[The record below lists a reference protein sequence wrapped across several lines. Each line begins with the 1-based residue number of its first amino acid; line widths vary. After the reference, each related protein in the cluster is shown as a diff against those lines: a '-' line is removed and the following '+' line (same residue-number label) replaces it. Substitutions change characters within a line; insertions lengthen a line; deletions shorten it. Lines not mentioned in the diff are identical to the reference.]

1 MFTYR
6 YRELA
11 VALDKKGEVRSALA
25 KTLRVNPEE
34 IFNLEVERFSL
45 DSRRKGDLR
54 WSYNVVFD
62 LKRKVRATG
71 NNARGLIE
79 AKREIRT
86 LDAEPGKSTV
96 PMPSHVDIIGAGP
109 SGLWAALHLLRKG
122 FSVDIYE
129 QGKQVE
135 ERFRDIRRFF
145 VDRKFNAHSNVL
157 FGEGGAGAFS
167 DGKLN
172 TRSRNLFSETVLKD
186 MVEFGVD
193 ESVVTFAKPH
203 IGTDKLVLMLRKL
216 RAEIVRLG
224 GRINFSTCLEDIEI
238 QQGRICA
245 IKLREIP
252 ASAGMTS
259 TSQPIDNPKGEC
271 RSQACMDMT
280 ESKGWGIAQPMD
292 PIAKLQGDNNNVNI
306 SSSSSYWKPCEALV
320 LAVGHSARSIYE
332 LLYARGVALESKA
345 FAMGVR
351 VEHPQTLINKRQL
364 GNVDTNLTGA
374 AEYFLA
380 TPTLNK
386 TSSAYSFCMCPGGV
400 LVPCASE
407 PGTLATNGMS
417 YSRRNG
423 AFANGAIAVPI
434 TAGAEGFDI
443 PSSGS
448 LFGGLD
454 LQRKIERDAY
464 DVGGKV
470 YAAPAQTIKSFLAHR
485 EDKSLPKSTYPCGLV
500 QSNLWDWMDKT
511 ICNSLAEG
519 FQNFDRKIPGF
530 IEQGLIVAPETRTS
544 SPLRIPRNNETLESI
559 NTKGLFVL
567 GEGAGYAGGIVTS
580 AADGVR
586 LAHFAKKENR

>member
-11 VALDKKGEVRSALA
+11 VALEKKGEVRSTLA

-54 WSYNVVFD
+54 WSYNVIFD
-62 LKRKVRATG
+62 LKRKIRATG

-79 AKREIRT
+79 SKREIRS

-145 VDRKFNAHSNVL
+145 VDRKFNAFSNVL

-186 MVEFGVD
+186 MVQFGID

-224 GRINFSTCLEDIEI
+224 GQIHFSTTLEDIEI
-238 QQGRICA
+238 KNGRICA
-245 IKLREIP
+245 IKLKETKDERRGS
-252 ASAGMTS
+252 ASS
-259 TSQPIDNPKGEC
+259 P
-271 RSQACMDMT
+271 T
-280 ESKGWGIAQPMD
+280 ETKDDVAIG
-292 PIAKLQGDNNNVNI
+292 N
-306 SSSSSYWKPCEALV
+306 WKPCEALV
-320 LAVGHSARSIYE
+320 LAVGHSARDIYQ
-332 LLYARGVALESKA
+332 LLHARGVQLESKA

-351 VEHPQTLINKRQL
+351 VEHPQMLINRRQL
-364 GNVDTNLTGA
+364 GNVDTKITGA

-454 LQRKIERDAY
+454 LQRKIETDAY
-464 DVGGKV
+464 NVGGKN
-470 YAAPAQTIKSFLAHR
+470 YAAPAQTIKNFLAHS
-485 EDKSLPKSTYPCGLV
+485 EDKNLPKSTYPCGLAP
-500 QSNLWDWMDKT
+500 SNLWDWMDKT

-544 SPLRIPRNNETLESI
+544 SPLRIPRNNETLESV
-559 NTKGLFVL
+559 NTQGLFVL

-586 LAHFAKKENR
+586 LAHYAKIEKIVSTKLRTD

>member
-11 VALDKKGEVRSALA
+11 VALEKKGEVRSALA

-79 AKREIRT
+79 SKREIRN
-86 LDAEPGKSTV
+86 LDAEPGNSTV

-122 FSVDIYE
+122 FTVDIYE

-203 IGTDKLVLMLRKL
+203 IGTDKLVLMLRQI

-224 GRINFSTCLEDIEI
+224 GKIHFSTCLEDIEI
-238 QQGRICA
+238 KDGRIAA
-245 IKLREIP
+245 IKLKNIEQTRDERRETREN
-252 ASAGMTS
+252 ATTNMFLNSS
-259 TSQPIDNPKGEC
+259 TSF
-271 RSQACMDMT
+271 
-280 ESKGWGIAQPMD
+280 
-292 PIAKLQGDNNNVNI
+292 
-306 SSSSSYWKPCEALV
+306 WKPCEALV
-320 LAVGHSARSIYE
+320 LAVGHSAREIYQ
-332 LLYARGVALESKA
+332 LLHARGVQLESKA

-351 VEHPQTLINKRQL
+351 VEHPQSLINMRQL
-364 GNVDTNLTGA
+364 GNVDTKLTGA

-417 YSRRNG
+417 YSRRSG

-454 LQRKIERDAY
+454 LQRKIESDAFN
-464 DVGGKV
+464 VGGKA

-511 ICNSLAEG
+511 ICQSLAEG

-530 IEQGLIVAPETRTS
+530 INEGLIVAPETRTS
-544 SPLRIPRNNETLESI
+544 SPLRITRNNETLESV

-586 LAHFAKKENR
+586 LAHFARRCK

>member
-11 VALDKKGEVRSALA
+11 VALEKKGEVRSALA

-34 IFNLEVERFSL
+34 IFNLEIERFSL

-54 WSYNVVFD
+54 WSYNVIFD
-62 LKRKVRATG
+62 LKRKIRATG

-79 AKREIRT
+79 SKREIRS
-86 LDAEPGKSTV
+86 LDEEPGKSSV
-96 PMPSHVDIIGAGP
+96 PMAGHVDIIGAGP

-135 ERFRDIRRFF
+135 ERFRDIRKFF
-145 VDRKFNAHSNVL
+145 VDRKFNAYSNVL

-224 GRINFSTCLEDIEI
+224 GQIHFSTTLEDIEI
-238 QQGRICA
+238 KNGRICA
-245 IKLREIP
+245 IKLKETKDERRKTKDDVVI
-252 ASAGMTS
+252 G
-259 TSQPIDNPKGEC
+259 
-271 RSQACMDMT
+271 
-280 ESKGWGIAQPMD
+280 
-292 PIAKLQGDNNNVNI
+292 
-306 SSSSSYWKPCEALV
+306 YWKSCEALV
-320 LAVGHSARSIYE
+320 LAVGHSARSVYE
-332 LLYARGVALESKA
+332 LLFARGVQLESKA

-364 GNVDTNLTGA
+364 GNVDTKLTGA

-423 AFANGAIAVPI
+423 TFANGAIAVPI

-454 LQRKIERDAY
+454 LQRKIESDAY
-464 DVGGKV
+464 NVGGKA

-500 QSNLWDWMDKT
+500 QSNLWDWIDKT

-544 SPLRIPRNNETLESI
+544 SPLRIPRNNETLESV

-586 LAHFAKKENR
+586 LAHFAKKEKSYEL

>member
-11 VALDKKGEVRSALA
+11 VALEKKGEVRSALA
-25 KTLRVNPEE
+25 KTLRIHPEE
-34 IFNLEVERFSL
+34 IFNLEIERFSL

-62 LKRKVRATG
+62 LKRKVRANG

-79 AKREIRT
+79 SKRETRS
-86 LDAEPGKSTV
+86 LDAEPGNSTV

-122 FSVDIYE
+122 FSINIYE

-135 ERFRDIRRFF
+135 ERFRDIRKFF
-145 VDRKFNAHSNVL
+145 VNRKFNAFSNVL

-186 MVEFGVD
+186 MVQFGVD

-203 IGTDKLVLMLRKL
+203 IGTDKLVLMLRQI

-224 GRINFSTCLEDIEI
+224 GKIHFSTCLEDIEI
-238 QQGRICA
+238 KDGRIAA
-245 IKLREIP
+245 IKLKNIEQTRDVVRQAHQPERETRENP
-252 ASAGMTS
+252 TTNVFLNSS
-259 TSQPIDNPKGEC
+259 TSF
-271 RSQACMDMT
+271 
-280 ESKGWGIAQPMD
+280 
-292 PIAKLQGDNNNVNI
+292 
-306 SSSSSYWKPCEALV
+306 WKPCEALV
-320 LAVGHSARSIYE
+320 LAVGHSARSVYE
-332 LLYARGVALESKA
+332 LFHARGVQLASKA

-351 VEHPQTLINKRQL
+351 VEHPQSLINIRQL
-364 GNVDTNLTGA
+364 GNNVDTKLTGS

-454 LQRKIERDAY
+454 LQRKIETDAY
-464 DVGGKV
+464 NVGGKH
-470 YAAPAQTIKSFLAHR
+470 YAAPAQTIKNFLAHR
-485 EDKSLPKSTYPCGLV
+485 EDKSLPKSTYPCGIV

-511 ICNSLAEG
+511 ICQSLAEG

-530 IEQGLIVAPETRTS
+530 INEGLIVAPETRTS
-544 SPLRIPRNNETLESI
+544 SPLRITRNNETLESV

-586 LAHFAKKENR
+586 LAHYAKKEKV

>member
-11 VALDKKGEVRSALA
+11 VALEKKGEVRLALA

-45 DSRRKGDLR
+45 DSRRKSDLH

-62 LKRKVRATG
+62 LKRKIRATG

-79 AKREIRT
+79 SKREIRS
-86 LDAEPGKSTV
+86 LDAEPLKDTV
-96 PMPSHVDIIGAGP
+96 AMASHVDVIGAGP

-135 ERFRDIRRFF
+135 ERFRDIRKFF
-145 VDRKFNAHSNVL
+145 VDRKFNAYSNVL

-186 MVEFGVD
+186 MVDFGVD

-203 IGTDKLVLMLRKL
+203 IGTDKLVLMLRQI

-224 GRINFSTCLEDIEI
+224 GHIHFNTSLEDIEI
-238 QQGRICA
+238 KDGRICA

-252 ASAGMTS
+252 ACAGMTS
-259 TSQPIDNPKGEC
+259 AG
-271 RSQACMDMT
+271 A
-280 ESKGWGIAQPMD
+280 GIAESHWQ
-292 PIAKLQGDNNNVNI
+292 
-306 SSSSSYWKPCEALV
+306 PCEALV
-320 LAVGHSARSIYE
+320 LAVGHSARSVYE
-332 LLYARGVALESKA
+332 MLHARGVTLESKA

-351 VEHPQTLINKRQL
+351 VEHPQSLINMRQL
-364 GNVDTNLTGA
+364 GLNVDTRLTGA

-380 TPTLNK
+380 TPTINK

-454 LQRKIERDAY
+454 LQRKIETDAY
-464 DVGGKV
+464 NVGGKV
-470 YAAPAQTIKSFLAHR
+470 YAAPAQTIKNFLAHR
-485 EDKSLPKSTYPCGLV
+485 EDKTLPKTTYPCGLV
-500 QSNLWDWMDKT
+500 PSNLWDWMDKT
-511 ICNSLAEG
+511 ICQSLAEG

-530 IEQGLIVAPETRTS
+530 INEGLIVAPETRTS
-544 SPLRIPRNNETLESI
+544 SPLRITRNNETLESV
-559 NTKGLFVL
+559 NTQGLFVL

-586 LAHFAKKENR
+586 LAHYARRCK

>member
-11 VALDKKGEVRSALA
+11 VALEKKGEVRAALA

-62 LKRKVRATG
+62 LKRKIRATG

-79 AKREIRT
+79 ALRETRS
-86 LDAEPGKSTV
+86 LDAEPGKNTV
-96 PMPSHVDIIGAGP
+96 PMAGHVDIIGAGP

-135 ERFRDIRRFF
+135 ERFRDIRKFF

-203 IGTDKLVLMLRKL
+203 IGTDKLVLMLREI
-216 RAEIVRLG
+216 RAEIVKLG
-224 GRINFSTCLEDIEI
+224 GKIHFSTCLEDIEI
-238 QQGRICA
+238 KQGRITA

-252 ASAGMTS
+252 ASAGMTAVGNS
-259 TSQPIDNPKGEC
+259 AG
-271 RSQACMDMT
+271 MT
-280 ESKGWGIAQPMD
+280 CASAEIA
-292 PIAKLQGDNNNVNI
+292 
-306 SSSSSYWKPCEALV
+306 SSHWQSCEALV
-320 LAVGHSARSIYE
+320 LAVGHSARDIYQ
-332 LLYARGVALESKA
+332 LLHAREVQLESKA

-351 VEHPQTLINKRQL
+351 VEHPQMLINRRQL
-364 GNVDTNLTGA
+364 GNVNTKLTGA

-443 PSSGS
+443 PSRGS

-454 LQRKIERDAY
+454 LQRKIESDAY
-464 DVGGKV
+464 NVGGKN
-470 YAAPAQTIKSFLAHR
+470 YAAPAQTIKSFLAKR
-485 EDKSLPKSTYPCGLV
+485 EDKALPKTTYPCGLV
-500 QSNLWDWMDKT
+500 PSNLWDWMDKT

-530 IEQGLIVAPETRTS
+530 IEEGLIVAPETRTS
-544 SPLRIPRNNETLESI
+544 SPLRIPRNNETLESV

-586 LAHFAKKENR
+586 LAHFAKKEKV

>member
-11 VALDKKGEVRSALA
+11 IALDKKGEVRSALA
-25 KTLRVNPEE
+25 KTLRIHPEE

-45 DSRRKGDLR
+45 DCRRKGDLR

-79 AKREIRT
+79 SKREIRS
-86 LDAEPGKSTV
+86 LEAEPGNSTV
-96 PMPSHVDIIGAGP
+96 PMPNHVDIIGAGP

-122 FSVDIYE
+122 FSVDVYE

-145 VDRKFNAHSNVL
+145 VDRKFNAFSNVL

-203 IGTDKLVLMLRKL
+203 IGTDKLVLMLRQV
-216 RAEIVRLG
+216 RAEIVKLG
-224 GRINFSTCLEDIEI
+224 GRIHFSTTLEDIEI
-238 QQGRICA
+238 KQGRITA
-245 IKLREIP
+245 IKLKNVI
-252 ASAGMTS
+252 
-259 TSQPIDNPKGEC
+259 
-271 RSQACMDMT
+271 
-280 ESKGWGIAQPMD
+280 MD
-292 PIAKLQGDNNNVNI
+292 PIGHPADSLQGDRSGRNQSDKYNVNI
-306 SSSSSYWKPCEALV
+306 SSSESSWKPCEALV

-332 LLYARGVALESKA
+332 MLHARGVTLESKA

-351 VEHPQTLINKRQL
+351 VEHPQSLINMRQL
-364 GNVDTNLTGA
+364 GNVDTKLTGS

-423 AFANGAIAVPI
+423 VFANGAIAVPI

-454 LQRKIERDAY
+454 LQRKIETDAY
-464 DVGGKV
+464 NVGGKV
-470 YAAPAQTIKSFLAHR
+470 YAAPAQTIKNFLAHR
-485 EDKSLPKSTYPCGLV
+485 EDKSLPKSTYPCGLTP
-500 QSNLWDWMDKT
+500 SNLWDWMDKT
-511 ICNSLAEG
+511 ICQSLAEG

-530 IEQGLIVAPETRTS
+530 INEGLIVAPETRTS
-544 SPLRIPRNNETLESI
+544 SPLRITRNNETLESV

-586 LAHFAKKENR
+586 LAHFAKKEIR

>member
-11 VALDKKGEVRSALA
+11 VALEKKGEVRSALA
-25 KTLRVNPEE
+25 KTLRIHPEE

-62 LKRKVRATG
+62 LKRKVRANG

-79 AKREIRT
+79 SKREIRS
-86 LDAEPGKSTV
+86 LDAEPGNSTV

-145 VDRKFNAHSNVL
+145 VDRKFNAFSNVL

-186 MVEFGVD
+186 MVQFGVD

-203 IGTDKLVLMLRKL
+203 IGTDKLVLMLRQV
-216 RAEIVRLG
+216 RTEIVKLG
-224 GRINFSTCLEDIEI
+224 GHIHFSTTLEDIEI
-238 QQGRICA
+238 KDGRIAA
-245 IKLREIP
+245 IKLKNIEQTRDVVRQAHQPERETREN
-252 ASAGMTS
+252 ATTNMFLNSS
-259 TSQPIDNPKGEC
+259 TSF
-271 RSQACMDMT
+271 
-280 ESKGWGIAQPMD
+280 
-292 PIAKLQGDNNNVNI
+292 
-306 SSSSSYWKPCEALV
+306 WKPCETLV
-320 LAVGHSARSIYE
+320 LAVGHSARSVYE
-332 LLYARGVALESKA
+332 LLHARGVQLESKA

-351 VEHPQTLINKRQL
+351 VEHPQSLINMRQL
-364 GNVDTNLTGA
+364 GNVDTKLTGA

-454 LQRKIERDAY
+454 LQRKIESDAFN
-464 DVGGKV
+464 VGGKA

-511 ICNSLAEG
+511 ICQSLAEG

-530 IEQGLIVAPETRTS
+530 INEGLIVAPETRTS
-544 SPLRIPRNNETLESI
+544 SPLRITRNNETLESV

-586 LAHFAKKENR
+586 LAHYAKKENR

>member
-11 VALDKKGEVRSALA
+11 VALEKKGEVRLALA

-45 DSRRKGDLR
+45 DSRRKGDLH

-62 LKRKVRATG
+62 LKRKVRASG
-71 NNARGLIE
+71 NNARGLI
-79 AKREIRT
+79 ASKREIRS
-86 LDAEPGKSTV
+86 LDAEPLKDTV
-96 PMPSHVDIIGAGP
+96 AMASHVDVIGAGP

-135 ERFRDIRRFF
+135 ERFRDIRKFF
-145 VDRKFNAHSNVL
+145 VDRKFNAYSNVL

-186 MVEFGVD
+186 MVDFGVD

-203 IGTDKLVLMLRKL
+203 IGTDKLVLMLRQV

-224 GRINFSTCLEDIEI
+224 GHIHFNTSLEDIEI
-238 QQGRICA
+238 KNGRICA
-245 IKLREIP
+245 IKLKNVI
-252 ASAGMTS
+252 ASEAKQSNTS
-259 TSQPIDNPKGEC
+259 
-271 RSQACMDMT
+271 A
-280 ESKGWGIAQPMD
+280 A
-292 PIAKLQGDNNNVNI
+292 I
-306 SSSSSYWKPCEALV
+306 SHWQPCEALV
-320 LAVGHSARSIYE
+320 LAVGHSARSVYE
-332 LLYARGVALESKA
+332 MLHARGVTLESKA

-351 VEHPQTLINKRQL
+351 VEHPQSLINMRQL
-364 GNVDTNLTGA
+364 GLNVDTRLTGA

-380 TPTLNK
+380 TQTINK

-454 LQRKIERDAY
+454 LQRKIETDAY
-464 DVGGKV
+464 NVGGKV
-470 YAAPAQTIKSFLAHR
+470 YAAPAQTIKNFLAHR
-485 EDKSLPKSTYPCGLV
+485 EDKTLPKTTYPCGLV
-500 QSNLWDWMDKT
+500 PSNLWDWMDKT
-511 ICNSLAEG
+511 ICQSLAEG

-530 IEQGLIVAPETRTS
+530 INEGLIVAPETRTS
-544 SPLRIPRNNETLESI
+544 SPLRITRNNETLESV
-559 NTKGLFVL
+559 NTQGLFVL

-586 LAHFAKKENR
+586 LAHYAKKCK

>member
-11 VALDKKGEVRSALA
+11 VALEKKGEVRSALA

-45 DSRRKGDLR
+45 DCRRKGDLR

-79 AKREIRT
+79 SKREIRN
-86 LDAEPGKSTV
+86 LDAEPGNSTV

-122 FSVDIYE
+122 FTVDIYE

-203 IGTDKLVLMLRKL
+203 IGTDKLVLMLRQI

-224 GRINFSTCLEDIEI
+224 GKIHFSTCLEDIEI
-238 QQGRICA
+238 KDGRICA
-245 IKLREIP
+245 IKLKETKDERRKTKDDVAI
-252 ASAGMTS
+252 G
-259 TSQPIDNPKGEC
+259 N
-271 RSQACMDMT
+271 
-280 ESKGWGIAQPMD
+280 
-292 PIAKLQGDNNNVNI
+292 
-306 SSSSSYWKPCEALV
+306 WKPCEALV
-320 LAVGHSARSIYE
+320 LAVGHSARDIYQ
-332 LLYARGVALESKA
+332 LLHAREVQLESKA

-351 VEHPQTLINKRQL
+351 VEHPQSLINMRQL
-364 GNVDTNLTGA
+364 GNVDTKLTGA

-454 LQRKIERDAY
+454 LQRKIESDAFN
-464 DVGGKV
+464 VGGKA

-511 ICNSLAEG
+511 ICQSLAEG

-530 IEQGLIVAPETRTS
+530 INEGLIVAPETRTS
-544 SPLRIPRNNETLESI
+544 SPLRITRNNETLESV

-586 LAHFAKKENR
+586 LAHFARRCK

>member
-11 VALDKKGEVRSALA
+11 VALEKKGEVRSALA
-25 KTLRVNPEE
+25 KTLRIHPEE
-34 IFNLEVERFSL
+34 IFNLEIERFSL

-62 LKRKVRATG
+62 LKRKVRANG

-79 AKREIRT
+79 SKREIRS
-86 LDAEPGKSTV
+86 LDAEPGNSTV

-135 ERFRDIRRFF
+135 ERFRDIRSFF
-145 VDRKFNAHSNVL
+145 VDRKFNAFSNVL

-186 MVEFGVD
+186 MVQFGVD

-224 GRINFSTCLEDIEI
+224 GQIHFSTTLEDIEI
-238 QQGRICA
+238 KNGRICA
-245 IKLREIP
+245 IKLKETKNERRKTKDDVAI
-252 ASAGMTS
+252 G
-259 TSQPIDNPKGEC
+259 
-271 RSQACMDMT
+271 
-280 ESKGWGIAQPMD
+280 
-292 PIAKLQGDNNNVNI
+292 
-306 SSSSSYWKPCEALV
+306 YWKPCEALV
-320 LAVGHSARSIYE
+320 LAVGHSARSVYE
-332 LLYARGVALESKA
+332 LLHARGVQLESKA

-351 VEHPQTLINKRQL
+351 VEHPQMLINRRQL
-364 GNVDTNLTGA
+364 GNVDTKLTGA

-443 PSSGS
+443 PSGGS

-454 LQRKIERDAY
+454 LQRKIESDAY
-464 DVGGKV
+464 NVGGKA
-470 YAAPAQTIKSFLAHR
+470 YAAPAQTIKNFLAHR
-485 EDKSLPKSTYPCGLV
+485 EDKSLPKTTYPCGLV

-511 ICNSLAEG
+511 ICSSLAEG

-544 SPLRIPRNNETLESI
+544 SPLRIPRNNETLESV

-586 LAHFAKKENR
+586 LAHFAKKEIR

>member
-11 VALDKKGEVRSALA
+11 VALEKKGEVRLALA

-71 NNARGLIE
+71 NNARGLTE
-79 AKREIRT
+79 SKREIRS
-86 LDAEPGKSTV
+86 LDAEPGNSTV

-122 FSVDIYE
+122 FAVDIYE

-203 IGTDKLVLMLRKL
+203 IGTDKLVLMLRQI

-224 GRINFSTCLEDIEI
+224 GKIHFSTCLEDIEI
-238 QQGRICA
+238 KDGRICA

-252 ASAGMTS
+252 AYA
-259 TSQPIDNPKGEC
+259 
-271 RSQACMDMT
+271 
-280 ESKGWGIAQPMD
+280 GIAE
-292 PIAKLQGDNNNVNI
+292 
-306 SSSSSYWKPCEALV
+306 SHWKPCEALV
-320 LAVGHSARSIYE
+320 LAVGHSAREIYQ
-332 LLYARGVALESKA
+332 LLHARGVQLESKA

-351 VEHPQTLINKRQL
+351 VEHPQSLINMRQL
-364 GNVDTNLTGA
+364 GNVDTKLTGA

-454 LQRKIERDAY
+454 LQRKIESDAFN
-464 DVGGKV
+464 VGGKA

-511 ICNSLAEG
+511 ICQSLAEG

-530 IEQGLIVAPETRTS
+530 INEGLIVAPETRTS
-544 SPLRIPRNNETLESI
+544 SPLRITRNNETLESV

-567 GEGAGYAGGIVTS
+567 GEGVGYAGGIITS

-586 LAHFAKKENR
+586 LAHFARRCK

>member
-11 VALDKKGEVRSALA
+11 LPLDKKGEVRFALA

-79 AKREIRT
+79 SKREIRS
-86 LDAEPGKSTV
+86 LDAEPGNSTV

-122 FSVDIYE
+122 FTVDIYE

-203 IGTDKLVLMLRKL
+203 IGTDKLVLMLRQI

-224 GRINFSTCLEDIEI
+224 GKIHFSTCLEDIEI
-238 QQGRICA
+238 KQGRICA
-245 IKLREIP
+245 IKLKETKDERRKTKDDVAI
-252 ASAGMTS
+252 G
-259 TSQPIDNPKGEC
+259 N
-271 RSQACMDMT
+271 
-280 ESKGWGIAQPMD
+280 
-292 PIAKLQGDNNNVNI
+292 
-306 SSSSSYWKPCEALV
+306 WKPCEALV
-320 LAVGHSARSIYE
+320 LAVGHSARDIYQ
-332 LLYARGVALESKA
+332 LLHAREVQLESKA

-351 VEHPQTLINKRQL
+351 VEHPQSLINIRQL
-364 GNVDTNLTGA
+364 GNNVDTKLTGA

-454 LQRKIERDAY
+454 LQRKIESDAFN
-464 DVGGKV
+464 VGGKA

-511 ICNSLAEG
+511 ICQSLAEG

-530 IEQGLIVAPETRTS
+530 INEGLIVAPETRTS
-544 SPLRIPRNNETLESI
+544 SPLRITRNNETLESV

-586 LAHFAKKENR
+586 LAHYAKKEA

>member
-11 VALDKKGEVRSALA
+11 LPLNKKGEVRFALA

-79 AKREIRT
+79 SKREIRS
-86 LDAEPGKSTV
+86 LDAEPGNSTV

-122 FSVDIYE
+122 FAVDIYE

-186 MVEFGVD
+186 MVHFGVD

-203 IGTDKLVLMLRKL
+203 IGTDKLVLMLRQI

-224 GRINFSTCLEDIEI
+224 GKIHFSTCLEDIEI
-238 QQGRICA
+238 KDGRICA
-245 IKLREIP
+245 IKLKETKDERRETREN
-252 ASAGMTS
+252 ATTNMFLNSS
-259 TSQPIDNPKGEC
+259 TSF
-271 RSQACMDMT
+271 
-280 ESKGWGIAQPMD
+280 
-292 PIAKLQGDNNNVNI
+292 
-306 SSSSSYWKPCEALV
+306 WKPCEALV
-320 LAVGHSARSIYE
+320 LAVGHSARDIYQ
-332 LLYARGVALESKA
+332 LLHARGVQLESKA

-351 VEHPQTLINKRQL
+351 VEHPQSLINIRQL
-364 GNVDTNLTGA
+364 GNNVDTKLTGA

-454 LQRKIERDAY
+454 LQRKIESDAFN
-464 DVGGKV
+464 VGGKA
-470 YAAPAQTIKSFLAHR
+470 YAAPAQTIKNFLAHR

-511 ICNSLAEG
+511 ICQSLAEG

-530 IEQGLIVAPETRTS
+530 INEGLIVAPETRTS
-544 SPLRIPRNNETLESI
+544 SPLRITRNNETLESV

-586 LAHFAKKENR
+586 LAHYAKKEKS

>member
-11 VALDKKGEVRSALA
+11 VALEKKGEVRLALA

-45 DSRRKGDLR
+45 DSRRKGDLH

-79 AKREIRT
+79 SKREIRS
-86 LDAEPGKSTV
+86 LDAEPLKDTV
-96 PMPSHVDIIGAGP
+96 AMASHVDVIGAGP

-135 ERFRDIRRFF
+135 ERFRDIRKFF
-145 VDRKFNAHSNVL
+145 VDRKFNAYSNVL

-186 MVEFGVD
+186 MVDFGVD

-203 IGTDKLVLMLRKL
+203 IGTDKLVLMLRQV

-224 GRINFSTCLEDIEI
+224 GHIHFNTSLEDIEI
-238 QQGRICA
+238 KHGRICA

-252 ASAGMTS
+252 ACAGMTS
-259 TSQPIDNPKGEC
+259 AG
-271 RSQACMDMT
+271 A
-280 ESKGWGIAQPMD
+280 GIAESHWQ
-292 PIAKLQGDNNNVNI
+292 
-306 SSSSSYWKPCEALV
+306 PCEALV
-320 LAVGHSARSIYE
+320 LAVGHSARSVYE
-332 LLYARGVALESKA
+332 LLHARGVTLESKA

-351 VEHPQTLINKRQL
+351 VEHPQSLINMRQL
-364 GNVDTNLTGA
+364 GLNVDTRLTGA

-380 TPTLNK
+380 TPTINK

-454 LQRKIERDAY
+454 LQRKIETDAY
-464 DVGGKV
+464 NVGGKV
-470 YAAPAQTIKSFLAHR
+470 YAAPAQTIKSFLAHS
-485 EDKSLPKSTYPCGLV
+485 EDKTLPKSTYPCGLV
-500 QSNLWDWMDKT
+500 PSNLWDWMDKT
-511 ICNSLAEG
+511 ICQSLAEG

-530 IEQGLIVAPETRTS
+530 INEGLIVAPETRTS
-544 SPLRIPRNNETLESI
+544 SPLRITRNNDTLESV
-559 NTKGLFVL
+559 NTQGLFVL

-586 LAHFAKKENR
+586 LAHYARRCK

>member
-34 IFNLEVERFSL
+34 IFNLEIERFSL

-62 LKRKVRATG
+62 LKRKIRATG

-79 AKREIRT
+79 SKREIRN
-86 LDAEPGKSTV
+86 LDAEPGKNSV

-122 FSVDIYE
+122 FSVDLYE

-135 ERFRDIRRFF
+135 ERFRDIRKFF
-145 VDRKFNAHSNVL
+145 VDRKFNAYSNVL

-186 MVEFGVD
+186 MVQFGVD

-203 IGTDKLVLMLRKL
+203 IGTDKLVLMLREI

-224 GRINFSTCLEDIEI
+224 GQIHFNTCLEDIEI
-238 QQGRICA
+238 KQGRIVA
-245 IKLREIP
+245 IKLIETKDERRGS
-252 ASAGMTS
+252 ASS
-259 TSQPIDNPKGEC
+259 P
-271 RSQACMDMT
+271 T
-280 ESKGWGIAQPMD
+280 ETKDDVAIG
-292 PIAKLQGDNNNVNI
+292 
-306 SSSSSYWKPCEALV
+306 YWQPCEALV
-320 LAVGHSARSIYE
+320 LAVGHSARDIYQ
-332 LLYARGVALESKA
+332 LLHARGVQLESKA

-351 VEHPQTLINKRQL
+351 VEHPQMLINRRQL
-364 GNVDTNLTGA
+364 GNVDTRITGA

-454 LQRKIERDAY
+454 LQRKIESDAY
-464 DVGGKV
+464 NVGGKN

-485 EDKSLPKSTYPCGLV
+485 EDKALPKSTYPCGLV
-500 QSNLWDWMDKT
+500 PSNLWDWMNKT
-511 ICNSLAEG
+511 ICQSLAEG

-530 IEQGLIVAPETRTS
+530 IEEGLIVAPETRTS
-544 SPLRIPRNNETLESI
+544 SPLRIPRNNETLESV

-586 LAHFAKKENR
+586 LAHFAKKEKS

>member
-11 VALDKKGEVRSALA
+11 IALDKKGEVRSALA
-25 KTLRVNPEE
+25 KTLRIHPEE

-54 WSYNVVFD
+54 WSYNVIFD

-79 AKREIRT
+79 SKREIRS
-86 LDAEPGKSTV
+86 LEAEPGNSTV

-145 VDRKFNAHSNVL
+145 VDRKFNAFSNVL

-203 IGTDKLVLMLRKL
+203 IGTDKLVLMLRQV
-216 RAEIVRLG
+216 RAEIVKLG
-224 GRINFSTCLEDIEI
+224 GRIHFSTTLEDIEI
-238 QQGRICA
+238 KDGRIA
-245 IKLREIP
+245 EIQLKNVI
-252 ASAGMTS
+252 ASEAKQSNTS
-259 TSQPIDNPKGEC
+259 T
-271 RSQACMDMT
+271 T
-280 ESKGWGIAQPMD
+280 
-292 PIAKLQGDNNNVNI
+292 I
-306 SSSSSYWKPCEALV
+306 SHWKPCEALV

-332 LLYARGVALESKA
+332 MLHARGVTLESKA
-345 FAMGVR
+345 FAMGAR
-351 VEHPQTLINKRQL
+351 VEHPQSLINMRQL
-364 GNVDTNLTGA
+364 GNVDTKLTGA

-454 LQRKIERDAY
+454 LQRKIETDAY
-464 DVGGKV
+464 NVGGKV
-470 YAAPAQTIKSFLAHR
+470 YAAPAQTIKNFLAHR
-485 EDKSLPKSTYPCGLV
+485 EDKSLPKSTYPCGLTP
-500 QSNLWDWMDKT
+500 SNLWDWMDKT
-511 ICNSLAEG
+511 ICQSLAEG

-530 IEQGLIVAPETRTS
+530 INEGLIVAPETRTS
-544 SPLRIPRNNETLESI
+544 SPLRITRNNETLESV

-586 LAHFAKKENR
+586 LAHFARRCK